1 MNILK
6 SFIKIVFQNP
16 FFFLFFLFLII
27 FYRDFLYEY
36 RMALQNTLGYWPYQ
50 NQIIFYETGDFD
62 FEVTAP
68 ANLRFLGLISQY
80 ILFKIT
86 PCLELVNVN
95 ITENLSP
102 IGNKLQHLHPD
113 YVCATY
119 SSSLMNY
126 LSLCGILALTYSY
139 CDRKL
144 LLNIS
149 QSLLAV
155 LLSYAFLKHA
165 EAFTLDRI
173 SIFYLLVTLYFLDK
187 KYIAIFLVL
196 FSFLVNEKVIFILSI
211 LFFLRWLDKRE
222 NNFEFFI
229 CSLISGIIL
238 ISIFLF
244 YSIYLGY
251 GYFESDSEAGLYN
264 TAISMKG
271 LYRIFSMFLSPSGY
285 SNTVLPL
292 IFAISPYLLN
302 YYFKVNKFY
311 FSRYEILIPFS
322 LLFFSM
328 GGGMENGGRY
338 IIYSM
343 PIWTPILSVQISNF
357 IKKISLKEV

>member
-211 LFFLRWLDKRE
+211 LFF
-222 NNFEFFI
+222 FE
-229 CSLISGIIL
+229 
-238 ISIFLF
+238 
-244 YSIYLGY
+244 
-251 GYFESDSEAGLYN
+251 
-264 TAISMKG
+264 MV
-271 LYRIFSMFLSPSGY
+271 R
-285 SNTVLPL
+285 
-292 IFAISPYLLN
+292 
-302 YYFKVNKFY
+302 
-311 FSRYEILIPFS
+311 
-322 LLFFSM
+322 
-328 GGGMENGGRY
+328 
-338 IIYSM
+338 
-343 PIWTPILSVQISNF
+343 
-357 IKKISLKEV
+357 